1 MVVASPEVLSGTPV
15 VRGTRI
21 PVYDVAASVA
31 AGVPMN
37 RVLAA
42 YPSLDGDKLD
52 LATLYGVVLDILR
65 ARAASALRLA
75 CRRP

>member
-1 MVVASPEVLSGTPV
+1 
-15 VRGTRI
+15 
-21 PVYDVAASVA
+21 
-31 AGVPMN
+31 MN

-42 YPSLDGDKLD
+42 YPSLDGDKVD

-65 ARAASALRLA
+65 AGAASALRLA